1 MTALYI
7 RQQPLDGA
15 VSSQFEPEKPCNT
28 APVLKL
34 AKRSMMVNLLL
45 ALKVAAAPGRQ
56 QERVKAG
63 EDRFSVNGSVPLPSI
78 RPARLRTFK
87 SLGPSP

>member
-28 APVLKL
+28 GPVLKL

-45 ALKVAAAPGRQ
+45 ALKVAAARGRQ

-63 EDRFSVNGSVPLPSI
+63 EDCFSVSGLVSLPSI
-78 RPARLRTFK
+78 RPARLRAFK